1 MRKPAIIAGF
11 RAIMTNMEQI
21 NEKTLTRASLRDR
34 KIIDLLGREN
44 SPTVVAEQF
53 GMEPA
58 EVVRIAKDLLG
69 GMDVF
74 TEQEQRRLLVYQL
87 KSLLSEARAFLD
99 NTMDE
104 RTWPKGVEAIT
115 NLIKTTYEIQLQ
127 QEAQSDDEIER
138 ATRAQAAIL
147 VRAVEL
153 SYHRAMNLLS
163 DKYPQVDIA
172 EINEAFDQGLLECA
186 EL

>member
-1 MRKPAIIAGF
+1 MAGMNHVTPQF
-11 RAIMTNMEQI
+11 DKSKATGV
-21 NEKTLTRASLRDR
+21 SLRDR

-44 SPTVVAEQF
+44 SPQVVAEQF

-87 KSLLSEARAFLD
+87 KSLLSQARDMLD
-99 NTMDE
+99 DTMDE
-104 RTWPKGVEAIT
+104 RTWPKGVESIT
-115 NLIKTTYEIQLQ
+115 NLIKTTYDIQLQ
-127 QEAQSDDEIER
+127 QEAQSDNEIER

-153 SYHRAMNLLS
+153 SYHRAMGLLS
-163 DKYPQVDIA
+163 EKYPEVDMA
-172 EINEAFDQGLLECA
+172 EINEAFNQGLLDCA